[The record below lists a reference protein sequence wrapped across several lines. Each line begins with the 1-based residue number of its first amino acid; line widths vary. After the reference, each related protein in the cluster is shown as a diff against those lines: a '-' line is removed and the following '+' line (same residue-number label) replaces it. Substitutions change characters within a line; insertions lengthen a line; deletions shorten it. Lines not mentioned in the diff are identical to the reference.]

1 MTTQRCQG
9 CKRRSTEFQ
18 STSNLTPT
26 LLTHFLSVTRF
37 DISENSTIF
46 RSQPASD
53 VDAMGKKRFVG
64 EFRPPPHPHTYIYMH
79 RLPHTSFHPNQP
91 LPAKSMSPGL
101 CAHRRTLSYKQS
113 SCCASWLFAHS
124 GPFRDIIKTF
134 QILIIL
140 CLNEKRFLKYTL
152 LLQVSHRLICKSGN
166 HT

>member
-64 EFRPPPHPHTYIYMH
+64 EFRPPPTP
-79 RLPHTSFHPNQP
+79 
-91 LPAKSMSPGL
+91 
-101 CAHRRTLSYKQS
+101 TL
-113 SCCASWLFAHS
+113 
-124 GPFRDIIKTF
+124 TF
-134 QILIIL
+134 ICIGSHIHHFIPISL
-140 CLNEKRFLKYTL
+140 CLLYQCLRGC
-152 LLQVSHRLICKSGN
+152 VLIAE
-166 HT
+166 H